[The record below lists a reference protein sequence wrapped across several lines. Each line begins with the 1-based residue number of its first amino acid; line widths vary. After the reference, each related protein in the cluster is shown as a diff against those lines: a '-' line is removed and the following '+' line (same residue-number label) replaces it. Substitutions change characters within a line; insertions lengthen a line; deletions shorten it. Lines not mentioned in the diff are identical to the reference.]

1 MVAMQETKVK
11 QAACKAAEEEFHREQ
26 GTHGSLVQQ
35 RDK

>member
-11 QAACKAAEEEFHREQ
+11 QAACKAAEEECYSEQ
-26 GTHGSLVQQ
+26 GTHGSLVLQ